1 MSVAELR
8 AAIEAAIEAAI
19 VGAQGI
25 DARYVVEA
33 LQTALSHLDSHV
45 ERLAEGD

>member
-8 AAIEAAIEAAI
+8 AAIEASIS
-19 VGAQGI
+19 GAKAI
-25 DARYVVEA
+25 DAQYVAES